1 MLLGSDESSVQ
12 LNGFDAFNVLDPFDV
27 STKIHDQDLG
37 VLSGAD
43 NTSVITLRA
52 QNPACVPFGKVEQLM
67 PGLHIP
73 HLDVGVVTSTDQ
85 SAAYTV
91 DVEAANQVLV
101 GTHLSE
107 TLAGVGIPNADHL
120 IITGRCDVPA
130 ILGELRTGQA
140 LGMPSELANVLA
152 RLDVPQLDAEISR
165 ARHNGVAPHLDCIDR
180 AVVTSKLLD
189 QVTRVAVP
197 DANGKVLAAG
207 YDVLVIKS
215 EIENGCRVVSKPAD
229 RLALLVVEHIGLID
243 NLVRSNDKTAL
254 KGVHIP
260 NTDSLVAGASDDF
273 MSVKTIDAIFVPIQI
288 NRSGLSSLPTLV
300 QLLLDTV
307 DFSPIIDRRNS
318 RNSETTSRRDGLAS
332 CIGGGCLSKARLA
345 PNVLV
350 IHNLVPALAH
360 RSSLGESRS
369 IKIGENVNSELGR
382 KSGDKVDRADSSLLR
397 LVFFG
402 LDTGKG
408 HRNSDTALAVV
419 TFVVGSRIQP
429 HVVESL
435 TGKVLVLHSSG
446 CLGSSS

>member
-43 NTSVITLRA
+43 NTSVITFRA

-229 RLALLVVEHIGLID
+229 RFVSGTNVINNAGRVRRSSNENFVVVLEAQNRRHVIRWERSDGRHGKVCLVILRRTRSKMSRLALLVVEHIGLID

-273 MSVKTIDAIFVPIQI
+273 MSVKV
-288 NRSGLSSLPTLV
+288 
-300 QLLLDTV
+300 
-307 DFSPIIDRRNS
+307 
-318 RNSETTSRRDGLAS
+318 SE
-332 CIGGGCLSKARLA
+332 
-345 PNVLV
+345 
-350 IHNLVPALAH
+350 
-360 RSSLGESRS
+360 
-369 IKIGENVNSELGR
+369 
-382 KSGDKVDRADSSLLR
+382 
-397 LVFFG
+397 
-402 LDTGKG
+402 
-408 HRNSDTALAVV
+408 
-419 TFVVGSRIQP
+419 
-429 HVVESL
+429 
-435 TGKVLVLHSSG
+435 
-446 CLGSSS
+446 